1 MQPGLLNF
9 VTSDN
14 ESGFRLDRL
23 ELYNWGTFDKKI
35 WQIEPGGHNGL
46 LTGDIGSGKSTLVDG
61 LVTLLVPHQ
70 RIIYNKAA
78 GAESR
83 ERTLYSYVRGEYKS
97 EKDDLT
103 QGARAVALRDDS
115 HYTVLLARFKNRGL
129 GLVVTLAQVFWLKPQ
144 QTNPERF
151 FVVAEKALSLADDFS
166 GFGPSIAE
174 LRKKLRKEKRVTL
187 FSSFKE
193 YSSRFRHLF
202 GIENEQAMNLFYQTV
217 SMKSVGN
224 LTAFVRLHMLEK
236 NEMKGRITDLRR
248 NFDNLNQAHESVL
261 KAKARVEQLIPLIRD
276 CKRNTK
282 QAEENKLLSHGRDNL
297 YSYFH
302 NHRII
307 LLEQRLEK
315 LLLEIEKLSQRL
327 HSTREQLEQ
336 LRLRE
341 SDLRM
346 AIDDHGG
353 RRLEELRRE
362 ITRLEKERKRLSD
375 RFDSYSQISKALELI
390 PVSSED
396 DFVSNMQQSNALQSS
411 IETKLEELST
421 QAIDLSV
428 SLRETQTLHRKL
440 EEELESLRGRRS
452 NIPRKSLL
460 IRKEMAAAIGC
471 SEEDLPF
478 AGELLQVAE
487 KEQQWEGAIERLL
500 HNFGLSLLVSAKYYK
515 LVNHYVERTN
525 LKGRLVYYRVEEKK
539 NTVRA
544 ANDPDLLPRK
554 MQIRPD
560 TPFYDWLD
568 SELHARFNYV
578 CCENLEDLQRL
589 PRALTL
595 HGLIKSGGRRHE
607 KDDRHSLKDRSR
619 FILGW
624 TNEQKIKA
632 LEEESRRLADTG
644 QRLIRDIDTLEK
656 NKKNLGLRRDL
667 CRDLLRTTTFS
678 EIHWQPLAAQ
688 IEELQNE
695 QRELEESSDILHSL
709 REQLAAVRKQVRET
723 DQLLS
728 TLTDKRGVKRGKH
741 TSRERDRTEL
751 AEYATFL
758 DDPAN
763 ADLVQQLNGFRHN
776 TLGEKT
782 FTLQNVEK
790 CQTLVRE
797 HITQLISNCDKRI
810 NSVSE
815 AILRRMGQFK
825 NSWPAETAEIDTSLA
840 AAPEYEAMLRALQK
854 EDLPRHESRF
864 KQLLK
869 EGTINSI
876 ALFQNQLDR
885 ERQDIADK
893 IKAINR
899 SLKETEYNPGSYITL
914 MMDLSQDAEIRDF
927 QQELKACLTHSLG
940 DEELYNEAKF
950 LQVKKLI
957 DRFNGREGLVDLDR
971 RWTLKVTDVRNW
983 FTFSAIER
991 WLEDD
996 RDKEYYSDSSGKS
1009 GGQKEKLAYTILA
1022 SALAYQFGLEWGAV
1036 QSRSF
1041 RFVVID
1047 EAFGKGSDESTR
1059 YGLELFK
1066 RLNLQLLIVT
1076 PLQKIQ
1082 VIENYINSVHYVH
1095 NDGGRNSQIR
1105 NLSIEEYREEKK
1117 RREKERDDHSG

>member
-1 MQPGLLNF
+1 MRPGLLNF
-9 VTSDN
+9 TTSDH

-35 WQIEPGGHNGL
+35 WHIEPSGHNSL
-46 LTGDIGSGKSTLVDG
+46 LTGDIGSGKSTLVDS

-115 HYTVLLARFKNRGL
+115 HYTVLLARFTNRGL

-144 QTNPERF
+144 QSNPERF
-151 FVVAEKALSLADDFS
+151 FVVAEKSLSLADDFS
-166 GFGPSIAE
+166 GFGSSISD
-174 LRKKLRKEKRVTL
+174 LRKRLRKEKRVTL
-187 FSSFKE
+187 FGSFKE

-236 NEMKGRITDLRR
+236 NDMEGRITDLRR

-261 KAKARVEQLIPLIRD
+261 KAKARKEQLIPLVRD
-276 CKRNTK
+276 CRRYTK
-282 QAEENKLLSHGRDNL
+282 LAEEGEQHRHCRNAL
-297 YSYFH
+297 YSYFY
-302 NHRII
+302 NHKII

-315 LLLEIEKLSQRL
+315 LLLEMEKLRQRL
-327 HSTREQLEQ
+327 QSTKEQLDQ

-341 SDLRM
+341 GDLRR

-362 ITRLEKERKRLSD
+362 IKGLEQERSRLSG
-375 RFDSYSQISKALELI
+375 RFDSYTRIRKALELSS
-390 PVSSED
+390 VSNED
-396 DFVSNMQQSNALQSS
+396 DFVTNLQKGLALQGV
-411 IETKLEELST
+411 IETELEALSR
-421 QAIDLSV
+421 QSIDLTV
-428 SLRETQTLHRKL
+428 TLRESQTLHQQL
-440 EEELESLRGRRS
+440 EQELNSLRGRRS

-460 IRKEMAAAIGC
+460 IRRQMAEAIGC
-471 SEEDLPF
+471 SEEELPF
-478 AGELLQVAE
+478 VGELLQVTE
-487 KEQQWEGAIERLL
+487 EERQWEGAIERLL
-500 HNFGLSLLVSAKYYK
+500 HNFALSLLVPAQYYK
-515 LVNHYVERTN
+515 LVNHYVTRTN
-525 LKGRLVYYRVEEKK
+525 LKGRLVYFRVDEKK
-539 NTVRA
+539 KSVPTA
-544 ANDPDLLPRK
+544 KDPKLLPRK
-554 MQIRPD
+554 MQIHPD

-568 SELHARFNYV
+568 TELHTRFNYV
-578 CCENLEDLQRL
+578 CCEDLDELQHL
-589 PRALTL
+589 PRALSIQ
-595 HGLIKSGGRRHE
+595 GLIKSGGRRHE
-607 KDDRHSLKDRSR
+607 KDDRHSLHDPSR
-619 FILGW
+619 FVLGW
-624 TNEQKIKA
+624 SNKQKIKA

-644 QRLIRDIDTLEK
+644 QRLILDIDKIEK
-656 NKKNLGLRRDL
+656 GKRDLGLRRDL
-667 CRDLLRTTTFS
+667 CRDLIQITEFS
-678 EIHWQPLAAQ
+678 EIHWQPLARQ
-688 IEELQNE
+688 IEDLQNE
-695 QRELEESSDILHSL
+695 QRELEESSDILRSL
-709 REQLAAVRKQVRET
+709 QNQLVATRKQIVEYEQRKSS
-723 DQLLS
+723 LS
-728 TLTDKRGVKRGKH
+728 EKRGARRGEHK
-741 TSRERDRTEL
+741 SRDNERADL
-751 AEYATFL
+751 LEYASFL
-758 DDPAN
+758 EDPIN
-763 ADLVQQLNGFRHN
+763 GELVQKLHDFQLSA
-776 TLGEKT
+776 LGEKT
-782 FTLQNVEK
+782 FSLQNVDK
-790 CQTLVRE
+790 CQTVVRE
-797 HITQLISNCDKRI
+797 HITQLISNCDKRAKG
-810 NSVSE
+810 VSE
-815 AILRRMGQFK
+815 TILRQMGQFK
-825 NSWPAETAEIDTSLA
+825 NGWPAETVDIDTSLD
-840 AAPEYEAMLRALQK
+840 AAPEYEEMLRSLKK

-885 ERQDIADK
+885 ERQDIDDK
-893 IKAINR
+893 IKAINL
-899 SLKETEYNPGSYITL
+899 SLKETQYNPGSYISLT
-914 MMDLSQDAEIRDF
+914 MDLSQDAEIREF

-957 DRFNGREGLVDLDR
+957 DRFNGREGQVDLDR

-996 RDKEYYSDSSGKS
+996 SDKEYYSDSSGKS

-1082 VIENYINSVHYVH
+1082 VIENYIRSVHYVH
-1095 NDGGRNSQIR
+1095 NEGGQNSQIR
-1105 NLSIEEYREEKK
+1105 NLSIEEYRKEKK
-1117 RREKERDDHSG
+1117 RRARERNDHA